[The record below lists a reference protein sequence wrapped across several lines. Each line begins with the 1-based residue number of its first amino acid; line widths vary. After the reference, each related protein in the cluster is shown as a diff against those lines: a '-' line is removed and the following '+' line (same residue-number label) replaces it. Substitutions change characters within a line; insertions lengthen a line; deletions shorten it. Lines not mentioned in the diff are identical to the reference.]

1 METMREMIER
11 VAREGLERRAIYRMA
26 MLEQDI
32 VVARMTLDP
41 GLMDMVESGK
51 VYRIEVHPNK
61 QNTPL
66 YISALCLGMD
76 RIDSLLNTNYG
87 DVSQMPMWAQEKLA
101 KLMMIKVDPPMQPIP
116 SVGMRIAERVFWVF
130 ED

>member
-1 METMREMIER
+1 MREMIER

-66 YISALCLGMD
+66 Y
-76 RIDSLLNTNYG
+76 
-87 DVSQMPMWAQEKLA
+87 